1 MAKFELYKGSDSQYR
16 WRLKSANG
24 QVIAT
29 AGESYTT
36 KASAENGIAAV
47 KRDAPGATTDDLT

>member
-1 MAKFELYKGSDSQYR
+1 MAKFELYTDSSGGFR

-29 AGESYTT
+29 SGESYTT
-36 KASAENGIAAV
+36 KDSAKNGIEAV
-47 KRDAPGATTDDLT
+47 QRDAPGADTDDLS